1 MRYRGGDFPVG
12 KIYDHGKDICVPSGM
27 DQMGP
32 VLAKLRETLVDIQ
45 EGKIEA
51 PEGWI
56 QVIE

>member
-1 MRYRGGDFPVG
+1 
-12 KIYDHGKDICVPSGM
+12 
-27 DQMGP
+27 MGP

-56 QVIE
+56 QVI